1 MDLNPNLQKNLYGF
15 DNLFL
20 DLKNLFDQNK
30 LPNKILFS
38 GQKGIGKCTLAYH
51 LSNYI
56 LSINEIDPYN
66 FEKKIINDAN
76 KSFKLVSNN
85 SHPNFY
91 LINLKDEKKSIGIEQ
106 VRKMINYTNMSS
118 FNDGYKIILIDNVE
132 NLNLNSVNALLKIIE
147 EPNNKVLFFLI
158 HDIQKKIFD
167 TFKSRC
173 IEFKIFFSNQEK
185 QKILE
190 NLLIYYDLKIDINQL
205 EKIKSFYDSP
215 GIILNL
221 VKLINEAVI
230 GVSNPN
236 LIDVIS
242 NLMEFIL
249 RNKNN
254 TNLNLLQNTIELF
267 FFQELKKTN
276 NKSKISLN
284 YSKVLESL
292 NSFRKY
298 NIDMNNTFYEI
309 KENIVHG

>member
-1 MDLNPNLQKNLYGF
+1 MDLNPNLQKELYGF
-15 DNLFL
+15 DNFFL

-66 FEKKIINDAN
+66 FEKKIINDTN

-91 LINLKDEKKSIGIEQ
+91 LINLKDEKKSIEIEQ

-118 FNDGYKIILIDNVE
+118 FNDGYKIILIDDVE

-158 HDIQKKIFD
+158 HDFQKKIFD

-173 IEFKIFFSNQEK
+173 IQFKLSLSSNFKEK
-185 QKILE
+185 IINSLTDDNFYSQLNPHFINYYSTPGEYINFYYFCIDNNIDFINTDVEDFLRIVLSNNLYKKNNYIKE
-190 NLLIYYDLKIDINQL
+190 NLNYFL
-205 EKIKSFYDSP
+205 
-215 GIILNL
+215 
-221 VKLINEAVI
+221 
-230 GVSNPN
+230 
-236 LIDVIS
+236 
-242 NLMEFIL
+242 
-249 RNKNN
+249 
-254 TNLNLLQNTIELF
+254 ELF
-267 FFQELKKTN
+267 FIKKINHLSSKDKIYDLYNYFIKKINNVKKYNLDEESLFIELKA
-276 NKSKISLN
+276 
-284 YSKVLESL
+284 KV
-292 NSFRKY
+292 F
-298 NIDMNNTFYEI
+298 
-309 KENIVHG
+309 

>member
-1 MDLNPNLQKNLYGF
+1 MNLKPNLQKNLYGF

-66 FEKKIINDAN
+66 FEKKIINDTN

-91 LINLKDEKKSIGIEQ
+91 LINLKDEKKSIEIEQ

-158 HDIQKKIFD
+158 HDFQKKIFD

-173 IEFKIFFSNQEK
+173 IQFKLSLSSNFK
-185 QKILE
+185 
-190 NLLIYYDLKIDINQL
+190 
-205 EKIKSFYDSP
+205 EKIINSLTDDNFYSQLNPHFKTHYGTP
-215 GIILNL
+215 GEYINFYYFCIDNNIDFINTNIEDFLRIVLSNNL
-221 VKLINEAVI
+221 YK
-230 GVSNPN
+230 
-236 LIDVIS
+236 
-242 NLMEFIL
+242 
-249 RNKNN
+249 KNN
-254 TNLNLLQNTIELF
+254 
-267 FFQELKKTN
+267 
-276 NKSKISLN
+276 
-284 YSKVLESL
+284 Y
-292 NSFRKY
+292 
-298 NIDMNNTFYEI
+298 I
-309 KENIVHG
+309 KENLNYFLELLFIKKINHLSSKDKIYDLYNYFIKKINNVKKYNLDEESLFIELKAKVF

>member
-1 MDLNPNLQKNLYGF
+1 MNLKPNLQKNLYGF

-66 FEKKIINDAN
+66 FEKKIINDTN

-91 LINLKDEKKSIGIEQ
+91 LINLKDEKKYIEIEQ

-158 HDIQKKIFD
+158 HDFQKKIFD

-173 IEFKIFFSNQEK
+173 IQFKLSLSSNFKEK
-185 QKILE
+185 IINSLTDDNFYSQLNPHFKTHYSTPGEYINFYYFCIDNNIDFINTDVEDFLRIVLSNNLYKKNNYIKE
-190 NLLIYYDLKIDINQL
+190 NLNYFL
-205 EKIKSFYDSP
+205 
-215 GIILNL
+215 
-221 VKLINEAVI
+221 
-230 GVSNPN
+230 
-236 LIDVIS
+236 
-242 NLMEFIL
+242 
-249 RNKNN
+249 
-254 TNLNLLQNTIELF
+254 ELF
-267 FFQELKKTN
+267 FIKKINHLSSKDKIYDLYNYFIKKINNVKKYNLDEESLFIELKA
-276 NKSKISLN
+276 
-284 YSKVLESL
+284 KV
-292 NSFRKY
+292 F
-298 NIDMNNTFYEI
+298 
-309 KENIVHG
+309 

>member
-1 MDLNPNLQKNLYGF
+1 MNLKPNLQKNLYGF

-66 FEKKIINDAN
+66 FEKKIINDTN

-91 LINLKDEKKSIGIEQ
+91 LINLKDEKKSIEIEQ

-118 FNDGYKIILIDNVE
+118 FNGGYKIILIDNVE
-132 NLNLNSVNALLKIIE
+132 YLNLNSVNALLKIIE

-158 HDIQKKIFD
+158 HDIHKKIFD

-173 IEFKIFFSNQEK
+173 IQFKLSLPN
-185 QKILE
+185 
-190 NLLIYYDLKIDINQL
+190 NLK
-205 EKIKSFYDSP
+205 EKIS
-215 GIILNL
+215 
-221 VKLINEAVI
+221 
-230 GVSNPN
+230 
-236 LIDVIS
+236 
-242 NLMEFIL
+242 
-249 RNKNN
+249 
-254 TNLNLLQNTIELF
+254 
-267 FFQELKKTN
+267 
-276 NKSKISLN
+276 
-284 YSKVLESL
+284 
-292 NSFRKY
+292 
-298 NIDMNNTFYEI
+298 
-309 KENIVHG
+309 

>member
-66 FEKKIINDAN
+66 FEKKIINDTN

-91 LINLKDEKKSIGIEQ
+91 LINLKDEKKIIEIEQ
-106 VRKMINYTNMSS
+106 VRKMINYTNMTS

-132 NLNLNSVNALLKIIE
+132 NLNLSSVNALLKIIE

-167 TFKSRC
+167 TLKSRC
-173 IEFKIFFSNQEK
+173 IQFK
-185 QKILE
+185 L
-190 NLLIYYDLKIDINQL
+190 NLPNNFK
-205 EKIKSFYDSP
+205 EKIINYLTDDNFYSQLNPHFKTYYSTP
-215 GIILNL
+215 GEYINFYYFCIDNNIDFINTNIEDFLRIVLSNNL
-221 VKLINEAVI
+221 Y
-230 GVSNPN
+230 
-236 LIDVIS
+236 
-242 NLMEFIL
+242 
-249 RNKNN
+249 NKNN
-254 TNLNLLQNTIELF
+254 YIKENLNYFLELF
-267 FFQELKKTN
+267 FIKKINYLSSKDKIYDLYNYFIKKINNVKKYNLDEESLFIELKA
-276 NKSKISLN
+276 
-284 YSKVLESL
+284 KV
-292 NSFRKY
+292 F
-298 NIDMNNTFYEI
+298 
-309 KENIVHG
+309 

>member
-91 LINLKDEKKSIGIEQ
+91 LINLKDEKKSIEIEQ

-167 TFKSRC
+167 TFRSRC
-173 IEFKIFFSNQEK
+173 IQFKLSLPNNFKEKIINSLTDDNFYSQLNHHFKTYYSTPGEYINFYYFCIDNNIDFVNTNIEDFLRIVLSNGLYK
-185 QKILE
+185 KNNYIKE
-190 NLLIYYDLKIDINQL
+190 NLNYFL
-205 EKIKSFYDSP
+205 
-215 GIILNL
+215 
-221 VKLINEAVI
+221 
-230 GVSNPN
+230 
-236 LIDVIS
+236 
-242 NLMEFIL
+242 
-249 RNKNN
+249 
-254 TNLNLLQNTIELF
+254 ELF
-267 FFQELKKTN
+267 FIKKINHLSSKDKIYDLYNYFIKKINNVKKYNLDEESLFIELKAKCFN
-276 NKSKISLN
+276 
-284 YSKVLESL
+284 E
-292 NSFRKY
+292 
-298 NIDMNNTFYEI
+298 
-309 KENIVHG
+309 

>member
-1 MDLNPNLQKNLYGF
+1 MDLNPNLQNNLYGF

-66 FEKKIINDAN
+66 FEKIIINDTN

-91 LINLKDEKKSIGIEQ
+91 LINLKDEKKYIEIEQ

-173 IEFKIFFSNQEK
+173 IQFKLNLPNNFKEKIINSLTDDNFYSQLNPHFKNYYSTPGEYINFYYFCIDNNIDFINTDVEDFLRIVLSNNLYK
-185 QKILE
+185 KNNYIKE
-190 NLLIYYDLKIDINQL
+190 NLNYFL
-205 EKIKSFYDSP
+205 
-215 GIILNL
+215 
-221 VKLINEAVI
+221 
-230 GVSNPN
+230 
-236 LIDVIS
+236 
-242 NLMEFIL
+242 
-249 RNKNN
+249 
-254 TNLNLLQNTIELF
+254 ELF
-267 FFQELKKTN
+267 FIKKINHFGSKDKIYDLYNYFIKKINNVKKYNLDEESFFIELKA
-276 NKSKISLN
+276 
-284 YSKVLESL
+284 KVFNE
-292 NSFRKY
+292 
-298 NIDMNNTFYEI
+298 
-309 KENIVHG
+309 

>member
-66 FEKKIINDAN
+66 FEKKIINDTN

-91 LINLKDEKKSIGIEQ
+91 LINLKDEKKSIEIEQ

-173 IEFKIFFSNQEK
+173 IQFKLNLPNNFKEKIINSLTDDNFYSKLNPHFKTYYSTPGEYINFYYFCIDNNIDFVNTNIEDFLRIVLSNSLYK
-185 QKILE
+185 KNNYIKE
-190 NLLIYYDLKIDINQL
+190 NLNYFL
-205 EKIKSFYDSP
+205 
-215 GIILNL
+215 
-221 VKLINEAVI
+221 
-230 GVSNPN
+230 
-236 LIDVIS
+236 
-242 NLMEFIL
+242 
-249 RNKNN
+249 
-254 TNLNLLQNTIELF
+254 ELF
-267 FFQELKKTN
+267 FIKKINHLSSKDKIYDLYNYFIKKINNVKKYNLDEESLFIELKA
-276 NKSKISLN
+276 
-284 YSKVLESL
+284 KV
-292 NSFRKY
+292 F
-298 NIDMNNTFYEI
+298 
-309 KENIVHG
+309 

>member
-1 MDLNPNLQKNLYGF
+1 MDLKANLQKNLYGF

-66 FEKKIINDAN
+66 FEKKIINDTN

-91 LINLKDEKKSIGIEQ
+91 LINLKDEKKIIEIEQ
-106 VRKMINYTNMSS
+106 VRKMINYTNMTS

-158 HDIQKKIFD
+158 HDFQKKIFD

-173 IEFKIFFSNQEK
+173 IQFKLSLSNNFKEK
-185 QKILE
+185 IINSLTDDNFYSQLNPHFKTYYGTPGEYINFYYFCNDNNIDFINTDVESFLRIVLSNSFYKKNNYIKE
-190 NLLIYYDLKIDINQL
+190 NLNY
-205 EKIKSFYDSP
+205 F
-215 GIILNL
+215 
-221 VKLINEAVI
+221 
-230 GVSNPN
+230 
-236 LIDVIS
+236 
-242 NLMEFIL
+242 
-249 RNKNN
+249 
-254 TNLNLLQNTIELF
+254 IELF
-267 FFQELKKTN
+267 FIKKIHHLN
-276 NKSKISLN
+276 SKSKIYDLYN
-284 YSKVLESL
+284 YFLKKINNVKKYNLDEESL
-292 NSFRKY
+292 FIELKSKCFN
-298 NIDMNNTFYEI
+298 E
-309 KENIVHG
+309 

>member
-1 MDLNPNLQKNLYGF
+1 MNLKPNLQKNLYGF

-66 FEKKIINDAN
+66 FEKKIINDTN

-91 LINLKDEKKSIGIEQ
+91 LINLKDEKKSIEIEQ
-106 VRKMINYTNMSS
+106 VRKMINYTNMST

-132 NLNLNSVNALLKIIE
+132 NLNSNSVNALLKIIE

-167 TFKSRC
+167 TLISRC
-173 IEFKIFFSNQEK
+173 IQFKLSLSNNFKEK
-185 QKILE
+185 IINSLTDDSFYSQLNPHFKTYYSTPGEYINFYYFCIDNNIDFINTDVDDFLRIVLSNNLYKKNNYIKE
-190 NLLIYYDLKIDINQL
+190 NLNYFL
-205 EKIKSFYDSP
+205 
-215 GIILNL
+215 
-221 VKLINEAVI
+221 
-230 GVSNPN
+230 
-236 LIDVIS
+236 
-242 NLMEFIL
+242 
-249 RNKNN
+249 
-254 TNLNLLQNTIELF
+254 ELF
-267 FFQELKKTN
+267 FIKKINHLSSKDKIYDLYNYFIKKINNVKKYNLDEESLFIELKA
-276 NKSKISLN
+276 
-284 YSKVLESL
+284 KVFNE
-292 NSFRKY
+292 
-298 NIDMNNTFYEI
+298 
-309 KENIVHG
+309 

>member
-66 FEKKIINDAN
+66 FEKKIINDTN

-91 LINLKDEKKSIGIEQ
+91 LINLKDEKKSIEIEQ

-147 EPNNKVLFFLI
+147 EPNNKILFFLI

-173 IEFKIFFSNQEK
+173 IQFKLNLPNNFKEKIINSLTDDSFYSQLNPHFKTYYSTPGEYINFYYFCIDNNIDFVNTNIEDFLRIVLSNSLYK
-185 QKILE
+185 KNNYIKE
-190 NLLIYYDLKIDINQL
+190 NLNYFL
-205 EKIKSFYDSP
+205 
-215 GIILNL
+215 
-221 VKLINEAVI
+221 
-230 GVSNPN
+230 
-236 LIDVIS
+236 
-242 NLMEFIL
+242 
-249 RNKNN
+249 
-254 TNLNLLQNTIELF
+254 ELF
-267 FFQELKKTN
+267 FIKKINHLSSKDKIYDLYNYFIKKINNVKKYNLDEESLFIELKA
-276 NKSKISLN
+276 
-284 YSKVLESL
+284 KV
-292 NSFRKY
+292 F
-298 NIDMNNTFYEI
+298 
-309 KENIVHG
+309 

>member
-1 MDLNPNLQKNLYGF
+1 MNLKPNLQRYLYGF

-20 DLKNLFDQNK
+20 NLKNLFEQNK

-66 FEKKIINDAN
+66 FEKKIINDTN

-91 LINLKDEKKSIGIEQ
+91 LINLKDEKKYIEIEQ

-173 IEFKIFFSNQEK
+173 IQFKLSLPNNFKEKIINSLTDDNFYSQLNPHFKTHYSTPGEYINFYYFCIDNNIDFVNTNIDDFLRIVLSNSLYK
-185 QKILE
+185 KNNYIKE
-190 NLLIYYDLKIDINQL
+190 NLNYFL
-205 EKIKSFYDSP
+205 
-215 GIILNL
+215 
-221 VKLINEAVI
+221 
-230 GVSNPN
+230 
-236 LIDVIS
+236 
-242 NLMEFIL
+242 
-249 RNKNN
+249 
-254 TNLNLLQNTIELF
+254 ELF
-267 FFQELKKTN
+267 FIKKINHLSSKDKIYDLYNYFIKKINNVKKYNLDEESLFIELKA
-276 NKSKISLN
+276 
-284 YSKVLESL
+284 KV
-292 NSFRKY
+292 F
-298 NIDMNNTFYEI
+298 
-309 KENIVHG
+309 

>member
-20 DLKNLFDQNK
+20 DLKNLFYQNK

-66 FEKKIINDAN
+66 FEKKIINDTN

-91 LINLKDEKKSIGIEQ
+91 LINLKDEKKSIEIEQ

-167 TFKSRC
+167 TFRSRC
-173 IEFKIFFSNQEK
+173 IQFKLNLPNNFKEKIINSLTDDNFYSQLNPHFKTYYSTPGEYINFYYFCIDNNIDFVNTNIEDFLRIVLSNSLYK
-185 QKILE
+185 KNNYIKE
-190 NLLIYYDLKIDINQL
+190 NLNYFL
-205 EKIKSFYDSP
+205 
-215 GIILNL
+215 
-221 VKLINEAVI
+221 
-230 GVSNPN
+230 
-236 LIDVIS
+236 
-242 NLMEFIL
+242 
-249 RNKNN
+249 
-254 TNLNLLQNTIELF
+254 ELF
-267 FFQELKKTN
+267 FIKKINHLSSKDKIYDLYNYFIKKINNVKKYNLDEESLFIELKAKCFN
-276 NKSKISLN
+276 
-284 YSKVLESL
+284 E
-292 NSFRKY
+292 
-298 NIDMNNTFYEI
+298 
-309 KENIVHG
+309 